1 MLPDIV
7 APNTSPS
14 QAVPWWKIVYDFS
27 SLTESIDRG
36 LHNVMSP
43 FWTTIT
49 ELLIIGVL
57 ILLFYA
63 LVGLF
68 LVYAERKVCAFM
80 QNRLGPNRI
89 GPFGI
94 FQTIAD
100 LFKLLFKELI
110 PIKNADG
117 FLFNL
122 APFIVI
128 IASFMAIAAIPFA
141 KGLHAIDLNIGVL
154 YVIAVSA
161 MGVIGV
167 LLAGWS
173 SNNKYSLIGAMRSGA
188 QIVSYELSVG
198 LSIITIVILAGSMQL
213 SEIVEAQR
221 AGWFIF
227 RGHIPAFIAFVVFLI
242 SSTAETNRGPF
253 DLAEAESELTA
264 GYHTEYSGIKFAFFF
279 LAEYINMF
287 IVASIAATVFLG
299 GWMPFHVGHWDGFNH
314 VMDFIPPFIWY
325 IGKTF
330 FVIFMMM
337 WFKWTF
343 PRLRIDQLLT
353 LEWKYLIVNNYKS
366 ISLNEKYNKLSE
378 GNNTRCLV
386 AAERH
391 ESHRI
396 ILFQTEYYS
405 DSKIS

>member
-7 APNTSPS
+7 TLNTSPS
-14 QAVPWWKIVYDFS
+14 LSVPWWKVVYDFS
-27 SLTESIDRG
+27 SLTKWVDTS
-36 LHNVMSP
+36 LHNAMSP

-49 ELLIIGVL
+49 EMLIIGVL

-63 LVGLF
+63 LIGLF

-80 QNRLGPNRI
+80 QNRLGPNRV

-227 RGHIPAFIAFVVFLI
+227 RGHIPAFIAFIIFLI

-353 LEWKYLIVNNYKS
+353 LEWKYLLPINLVNVLIMSFIV
-366 ISLNEKYNKLSE
+366 LM
-378 GNNTRCLV
+378 GW
-386 AAERH
+386 H
-391 ESHRI
+391 
-396 ILFQTEYYS
+396 F
-405 DSKIS
+405 

>member
-1 MLPDIV
+1 M
-7 APNTSPS
+7 NTNMSS
-14 QAVPWWKIVYDFS
+14 NIYDFS
-27 SLTESIDRG
+27 TLTGFIHTWLSG
-36 LHNVMSP
+36 MMSSGWVV
-43 FWTTIT
+43 FT
-49 ELLIIGVL
+49 ELVL
-57 ILLFYA
+57 IGLLFLLFYA
-63 LVGLF
+63 LLGLF
-68 LVYAERKVCAFM
+68 LVYLERKVCAIM
-80 QNRLGPNRI
+80 QNRVGPNRV
-89 GPFGI
+89 GKWGLL
-94 FQTIAD
+94 QTIAD
-100 LFKLLFKELI
+100 LIKLLMKELI
-110 PIKNADG
+110 PIRKADPI
-117 FLFNL
+117 LFNL

-128 IASFMAIAAIPFA
+128 LASFMAMAALPFA
-141 KGLHAIDLNIGVL
+141 KGLQAVDFNIGIF
-154 YVIAVSA
+154 YVMAVSSL
-161 MGVIGV
+161 GVVGI

-173 SNNKYSLIGAMRSGA
+173 SNNKYSLIGAIRSGA

-227 RGHIPAFIAFVVFLI
+227 KGHIPAFIAFIIFLI

-279 LAEYINMF
+279 LAEYMNMF

-299 GWMPFHVGHWDGFNH
+299 GWMPFHIGSWEGFNY
-314 VMDFIPPFIWY
+314 VMDFIPPFVWY

-353 LEWKYLIVNNYKS
+353 LEWKYLLPINLVNVLIMAFIV
-366 ISLNEKYNKLSE
+366 LM
-378 GNNTRCLV
+378 GCLLYTSPSP
-386 AAERH
+386 R
-391 ESHRI
+391 
-396 ILFQTEYYS
+396 
-405 DSKIS
+405 D

>member
-1 MLPDIV
+1 MLPEII
-7 APNTSPS
+7 AINTSPS
-14 QAVPWWKIVYDFS
+14 LSVPWWKVVYDFS
-27 SLTESIDRG
+27 SLTKWIDES

-43 FWTTIT
+43 FWTTLT
-49 ELLIIGVL
+49 EMLIIGVL

-80 QNRLGPNRI
+80 QNRLGPNRV

-154 YVIAVSA
+154 YVIAVSS

-198 LSIITIVILAGSMQL
+198 LALITIVIMAGSMQL
-213 SEIVEAQR
+213 SVIVEAQR
-221 AGWFIF
+221 DGWFIF
-227 RGHIPAFIAFVVFLI
+227 KGHIPAFIAFVLFLI

-299 GWMPFHVGHWDGFNH
+299 GWMPFHVGHWEGFNNI
-314 VMDFIPPFIWY
+314 MDFIPPFLWY

-330 FVIFMMM
+330 FVIFLMM

-353 LEWKYLIVNNYKS
+353 LEWKYLLPINLFNVLAMAFIV
-366 ISLNEKYNKLSE
+366 LM
-378 GNNTRCLV
+378 GW
-386 AAERH
+386 H
-391 ESHRI
+391 
-396 ILFQTEYYS
+396 F
-405 DSKIS
+405 

>member
-7 APNTSPS
+7 ALNTSPS
-14 QAVPWWKIVYDFS
+14 LSVPWWKVVYDFS
-27 SLTESIDRG
+27 SLTESIDKG
-36 LHNVMSP
+36 LHNAMSP
-43 FWTTIT
+43 FWSTVT

-80 QNRLGPNRI
+80 QNRLGPNRV

-100 LFKLLFKELI
+100 LFKLLFKELV

-227 RGHIPAFIAFVVFLI
+227 KGHIPAFIAFIIFLI

-314 VMDFIPPFIWY
+314 VMDFIPPFVWY

-353 LEWKYLIVNNYKS
+353 LEWKYLLPINLVNVLIMAFIV
-366 ISLNEKYNKLSE
+366 LM
-378 GNNTRCLV
+378 GW
-386 AAERH
+386 H
-391 ESHRI
+391 
-396 ILFQTEYYS
+396 F
-405 DSKIS
+405 

>member
-1 MLPDIV
+1 MPFDI
-7 APNTSPS
+7 
-14 QAVPWWKIVYDFS
+14 YDFTS
-27 SLTESIDRG
+27 FTKWIDTS
-36 LHNVMSP
+36 LHNAMSP
-43 FWTTIT
+43 FLTTVT
-49 ELLIIGVL
+49 EMLIIGVL

-63 LVGLF
+63 IVGLF

-80 QNRLGPNRI
+80 QNRLGPNRV
-89 GPFGI
+89 GPFGL

-100 LFKLLFKELI
+100 LVKLLFVELI
-110 PIKNADG
+110 PIKNADKL
-117 FLFNL
+117 LFNL

-154 YVIAVSA
+154 YVIAVSS

-198 LSIITIVILAGSMQL
+198 LAIITIVILAGSMQL

-221 AGWFIF
+221 SGWFIF
-227 RGHIPAFIAFVVFLI
+227 RGHIPAFIAFIIFLI

-299 GWMPFHVGHWDGFNH
+299 GWMPFHVGSWEGFNH
-314 VMDFIPPFIWY
+314 IMDFIPPFIWY
-325 IGKTF
+325 VGKTA

-353 LEWKYLIVNNYKS
+353 LEWKYLLPINLVNVL
-366 ISLNEKYNKLSE
+366 IMA
-378 GNNTRCLV
+378 LV
-386 AAERH
+386 VLMGWH
-391 ESHRI
+391 
-396 ILFQTEYYS
+396 F
-405 DSKIS
+405 

>member
-1 MLPDIV
+1 MLPVIV
-7 APNTSPS
+7 ALNTSPTLS
-14 QAVPWWKIVYDFS
+14 VPWWKVVYDFS
-27 SLTESIDRG
+27 ALTDWIDKS
-36 LHNVMSP
+36 LHNSMSP

-49 ELLIIGVL
+49 EMLIIGVL

-63 LVGLF
+63 LIGLF

-80 QNRLGPNRI
+80 QNRLGPNRV

-154 YVIAVSA
+154 YVMAVSA

-198 LSIITIVILAGSMQL
+198 LSLITIVILAGSMQL
-213 SEIVEAQR
+213 SVIVEAQR
-221 AGWFIF
+221 DGWFLF
-227 RGHIPAFIAFVVFLI
+227 KGHISAFIAFIIFLI

-299 GWMPFHVGHWDGFNH
+299 GWMPFHVGSWDGFNH
-314 VMDFIPPFIWY
+314 IMDFIPPFIWY

-330 FVIFMMM
+330 FVIFLMM

-353 LEWKYLIVNNYKS
+353 LEWKYLLPINLFNVL
-366 ISLNEKYNKLSE
+366 IMAF
-378 GNNTRCLV
+378 LV
-386 AAERH
+386 LMGWH
-391 ESHRI
+391 
-396 ILFQTEYYS
+396 F
-405 DSKIS
+405 